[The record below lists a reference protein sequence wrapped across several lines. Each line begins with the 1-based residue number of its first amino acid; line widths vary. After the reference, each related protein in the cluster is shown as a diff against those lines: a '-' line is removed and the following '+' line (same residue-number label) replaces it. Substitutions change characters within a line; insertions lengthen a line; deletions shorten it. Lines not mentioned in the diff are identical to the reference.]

1 MPWPLTKYMYSKAKV
16 AEQKS
21 KKNRIIMCDISLD
34 ALIAC
39 VPYSNHPLSYVSLNE
54 SYVNDKEKR
63 VNNSL
68 HLKVHLIFLSSSLS
82 VLLGVCF
89 FACSHRNISF
99 DTYTLIEKQQCKKI
113 MSKNEE

>member
-1 MPWPLTKYMYSKAKV
+1 MNVFKGKV
-16 AEQKS
+16 AAEPENKLQRK
-21 KKNRIIMCDISLD
+21 IIMCDISLD

-68 HLKVHLIFLSSSLS
+68 HLKVHLIFLSSL
-82 VLLGVCF
+82 VCLLGDTCVSF
-89 FACSHRNISF
+89 FCLFTSEHI
-99 DTYTLIEKQQCKKI
+99 I
-113 MSKNEE
+113 